1 MNNRRKL
8 LVVLGAGAFTVPL
21 VSFAQ
26 QSGTIPRI
34 GLLWIDTDSSSQY
47 VAAFRE
53 GLHAEGYIE
62 GKNIR
67 IDDRSLVDRYELLPE
82 AAGRLVS
89 QKVDVIVCYGA
100 TAIQTASKATSTIP
114 IVMVLGGDPVKF
126 GVAASL
132 SRPGGNVTGTSSI
145 TQELSGKRLQLL
157 KEIVPRIRRLAVIL
171 YPESTAEVT
180 ALRNYEAA
188 ARALNLEVRPV
199 EVRTPG
205 EIGPAISGIARMD
218 VQAIAV
224 VGSTLLTANRERVVA
239 AVEKI
244 RLPVIYANSDF
255 PHAGGLL
262 AYSTNNSDGFWRA
275 ATYVDKILK
284 GAKPGDIPIEQPTV
298 FELVINMKTAKVLG
312 IKIPNSI
319 MVQATKVIE

>member
-1 MNNRRKL
+1 MITRREL
-8 LVVLGAGAFTVPL
+8 IIAFGVCTLAAPL
-21 VSFAQ
+21 RAFGQ
-26 QSGTIPRI
+26 QQGNIPRI
-34 GLLWIDTDSSSQY
+34 GLLWINTESTSHY

-53 GLHAEGYIE
+53 GLHAQGYIE

-67 IDDRSLVDRYELLPE
+67 IYDRSLVDRYELVPE

-89 QKVDVIVCYGA
+89 QKIDVIVCYGA
-100 TAIQTASKATSTIP
+100 TATQTASKATSTIP
-114 IVMVLGGDPVKF
+114 IVMILGGDPVKL
-126 GVAASL
+126 GVVASL
-132 SRPGGNVTGTSSI
+132 SRPGGNITGTSAM
-145 TQELSGKRLQLL
+145 TEELNGKRLQIL

-171 YPESTAEVT
+171 YPGSTAEVT
-180 ALRNYEAA
+180 ALREYKAT
-188 ARALNLEVRPV
+188 ARALDLEVLPV
-199 EVRTPG
+199 EVRAPSD
-205 EIGPAISGIARMD
+205 IGPAIAGIASMD

-224 VGSTLLTANRERVVA
+224 VGSTLLVANSERIVA

-244 RLPVIYANSDF
+244 RLPAMYPNTEY

-262 AYSTNNSDGFWRA
+262 SYAQNTSDRFRRT

-298 FELVINMKTAKVLG
+298 IELVINMKTAKTLG